1 MVQIYSGNELPAEL
15 IQTLIKMAP
24 TAEEELKL
32 RMYSGEL
39 SRLGQAER
47 FLKALVEVPFAF
59 KRLETLLFM
68 CSLQDEASL
77 IKESFATLEVR
88 LFS

>member
-1 MVQIYSGNELPAEL
+1 
-15 IQTLIKMAP
+15 MAP

-32 RMYSGEL
+32 RLYSGDL

-68 CSLQDEASL
+68 CTLPDEASI
-77 IKESFATLEVR
+77 IKESFSTLEVR
-88 LFS
+88 YCFLDYYPLLGSKE